1 MLSRSEISD
10 SKFGPSRFDGGQ
22 PTWEKPTRYCS
33 SVSKAICGMLN
44 TGKGEMSGI
53 RINLTYW
60 NEDRKV
66 SDFSILGGKVY
77 MGVDDEGRVG
87 GFMMCPFQRDHFSLA
102 MHGKNDW

>member
-22 PTWEKPTRYCS
+22 PTWEKPLRYCS

-53 RINLTYW
+53 RINLIGMSF
-60 NEDRKV
+60 RKV
-66 SDFSILGGKVY
+66 GDFSILGGKVY
-77 MGVDDEGRVG
+77 MGVDDEGTVR